1 MNFKQKASEAKG
13 NKTSLGCIHV
23 ITGDGKGKTTSALG
37 IALRAAGHNFKTLMI
52 QFMKKGWDYGELHAV
67 RLITNIQIVQYGT
80 PNFVDKT
87 NPLPIDFQEAE
98 AGLERFKEEMKN
110 GKWDIIILDEIN
122 VALDYQLISEDVVI
136 EYLKAKPKN
145 LEIILTGRSA
155 SSAIIDMADYYTLI
169 QSLKHPYQQEILA
182 RKGVEF

>member
-1 MNFKQKASEAKG
+1 MESELHESS
-13 NKTSLGCIHV
+13 KTVLGFIHV

-67 RLITNIQIVQYGT
+67 RSIPNIQIVQYGT
-80 PNFVDKT
+80 PDFVDKT
-87 NPLPIDFQEAE
+87 NPLLIDFQEAE
-98 AGLERFKEEMKN
+98 AGLNRFKQEMMSN
-110 GKWDIIILDEIN
+110 EWNIIILDEIN
-122 VALDYQLISEDVVI
+122 VALDYQLISEEAVI
-136 EYLKAKPKN
+136 NHLKAKPKN

-155 SSAIIDMADYYTLI
+155 SSRIIEMADYYTLI
-169 QSLKHPYQQEILA
+169 QSIKHPYQQEILA